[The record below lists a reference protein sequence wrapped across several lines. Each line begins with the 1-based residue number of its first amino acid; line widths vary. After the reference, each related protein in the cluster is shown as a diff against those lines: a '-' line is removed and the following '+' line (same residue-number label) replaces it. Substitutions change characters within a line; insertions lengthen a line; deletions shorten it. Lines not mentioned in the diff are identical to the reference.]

1 MNAAPVAG
9 SSSATAASSPLVIE
23 HATELASRIRKRIW
37 EARTA
42 EDLRYRIAGKTL
54 SFRFLDPRV
63 KEQLSPAFHHLSTHQ
78 LNPPDLTVFLDGAM
92 SCSTDLPRVME
103 WDGWGERD
111 VWVVK
116 VAEMMLI
123 IQSNAQIV
131 GALDCLNNTGY
142 WLDIHERGVNYL
154 ERTAPMLPLLTFW
167 FGSMGQFLCH
177 GAAVGSDNG
186 GVLIVGAG
194 GAGKTTTAL
203 ACLEAG
209 MKYLGD
215 DRCLLSM
222 GEFPHIHSLYGTA
235 KLADITRF
243 PEFEA
248 VIDTNGKQ
256 SEEKSLYHLHRLP
269 RSGLHAGFP
278 LRAILM
284 ARIENRQ
291 ETTISSASEARAFL
305 ALAASGALH
314 MPEMRKNALRIF
326 DSAARRLPVYDLRLG
341 RNIRSTPDV
350 IRQLLCELS

>member
-1 MNAAPVAG
+1 
-9 SSSATAASSPLVIE
+9 
-23 HATELASRIRKRIW
+23 
-37 EARTA
+37 
-42 EDLRYRIAGKTL
+42 
-54 SFRFLDPRV
+54 
-63 KEQLSPAFHHLSTHQ
+63 
-78 LNPPDLTVFLDGAM
+78 
-92 SCSTDLPRVME
+92 
-103 WDGWGERD
+103 
-111 VWVVK
+111 
-116 VAEMMLI
+116 
-123 IQSNAQIV
+123 
-131 GALDCLNNTGY
+131 
-142 WLDIHERGVNYL
+142 
-154 ERTAPMLPLLTFW
+154 
-167 FGSMGQFLCH
+167 MGQFLCH

-235 KLADITRF
+235 KLADIARF

-305 ALAASGALH
+305 ALAVSGALTCLKCVKTPCAFLIPLH
-314 MPEMRKNALRIF
+314 AGCPCTIL
-326 DSAARRLPVYDLRLG
+326 DSAGIFVPHR
-341 RNIRSTPDV
+341 T
-350 IRQLLCELS
+350 